1 MRCHCCRRAPSL
13 QRPPHN
19 ACTRSRDALVCA
31 FDPPEI
37 CPFALFRKPWQKMDL
52 GRPSLRWLAF
62 LHLEWIWDLYIYFL
76 PSHECLIWVWIDLH
90 SWPSGRQDP
99 SLEHHRVG
107 PVNLRNLYFAR
118 FAQEQHKLRWRPWPG
133 FLCKEIILIS
143 VLLLPWLLFGWKSS
157 SIRPF
162 PLL

>member
-1 MRCHCCRRAPSL
+1 MKTIPFFFREVNHTASHCVPL
-13 QRPPHN
+13 VK
-19 ACTRSRDALVCA
+19 TRSGFGSICTLG
-31 FDPPEI
+31 PPV
-37 CPFALFRKPWQKMDL
+37 
-52 GRPSLRWLAF
+52 G
-62 LHLEWIWDLYIYFL
+62 
-76 PSHECLIWVWIDLH
+76 
-90 SWPSGRQDP
+90 SWWQDP
-99 SLEHHRVG
+99 SLERHRVG

>member
-1 MRCHCCRRAPSL
+1 MAKNGFGKAISSM
-13 QRPPHN
+13 
-19 ACTRSRDALVCA
+19 TRSGFGSICTLG
-31 FDPPEI
+31 PPV
-37 CPFALFRKPWQKMDL
+37 
-52 GRPSLRWLAF
+52 G
-62 LHLEWIWDLYIYFL
+62 
-76 PSHECLIWVWIDLH
+76 
-90 SWPSGRQDP
+90 SWWQDP
-99 SLEHHRVG
+99 SLERHRVG

>member
-1 MRCHCCRRAPSL
+1 MRCHCCRRAPPL

-37 CPFALFRKPWQKMDL
+37 CPFALFKPWQKMDL
-52 GRPSLRWLAF
+52 GRPSLQWLAF

-90 SWPSGRQDP
+90 SWPSGRQLVAGPFSGTSP
-99 SLEHHRVG
+99 SWTREPSQPL
-107 PVNLRNLYFAR
+107 
-118 FAQEQHKLRWRPWPG
+118 
-133 FLCKEIILIS
+133 LCKVCTGATQVKVASMAWFLM
-143 VLLLPWLLFGWKSS
+143 
-157 SIRPF
+157 
-162 PLL
+162 